1 MKISR
6 AWRGAACLLAL
17 GLGMGACKKKE
28 AEQDG
33 SAAGSGSGAVVAT
46 GSAAEAELAPAPATA
61 GLTWKRIDM
70 PFGSLE
76 LPADPGWNLVG
87 TDVQGPDDLVLVL
100 QAQEGV
106 TPDQQATYLKQYGKL
121 QARDAR
127 GYRAKAHM
135 GTLRGDPAIR
145 IEGTFDNGTK
155 YVTREYLVFAKD
167 KVIALSAHIPAVNA
181 DKLPGIIDQVART
194 LQVK

>member
-1 MKISR
+1 MMISR
-6 AWRGAACLLAL
+6 AWCCAVLAL
-17 GLGMGACKKKE
+17 GLGIGACKKKE

-33 SAAGSGSGAVVAT
+33 SATASGSGAVVAS
-46 GSAAEAELAPAPATA
+46 GSAAAEPELAPAPATA
-61 GLTWKRIDM
+61 GLTWKRIEM

-127 GYRAKAHM
+127 GYRAKAHL

-167 KVIALSAHIPAVNA
+167 KVVALSAHIPAVNA
-181 DKLPGIIDQVART
+181 AKLPGIIDQVART